1 MRIQGVTGDLPAV
14 AQLMNEGAPK
24 VEQPSGDA
32 APPPAVA
39 AAPSAG
45 DTGGGESAA
54 DRRRP
59 PKPLPSFDPPLI
71 AQRAV
76 LGFALGPMV
85 AAHALAEGISYG
97 AAWAAVDRIM
107 PADGEATG

>member
-24 VEQPSGDA
+24 VEEPTV
-32 APPPAVA
+32 APAPPAVA
-39 AAPSAG
+39 AAASAS
-45 DTGGGESAA
+45 DTGAGGSSA

-59 PKPLPSFDPPLI
+59 PNPLPSFDPPLI

-76 LGFALGPMV
+76 LGFPLGPMV
-85 AAHALAEGISYG
+85 AAHAQNEGITYG
-97 AAWAAVDRIM
+97 AAWAAVDRVM
-107 PADGEATG
+107 PQDAEPAA